1 MDYDIMMHDTP
12 KYDVSNTMFSP
23 EGRLFQVEYAREAIK
38 KGSTVVAMKYRHG
51 VLFMTQRAKDT
62 HIVVESSAKKLF
74 QISDTIGGASSGLV
88 ADARALIDFC
98 RYVGTRTKLRYDEP
112 ITIDSLVKR
121 VGNVLRTYTQYGGVR
136 PFGVALLI
144 GGIDSTGIKLYET
157 DISGAIRGY
166 KAGAIGM
173 STPEAIGL
181 LEDRY
186 RIVDS
191 REEAQRELYSILKEL
206 QPSETDGTMLE
217 VMCIDEKKGYT
228 FERITDL
235 KSL

>member
-1 MDYDIMMHDTP
+1 MDYDNMMHDTP

-38 KGSTVVAMKYRHG
+38 KGSTVLAMKYKHG
-51 VLFMTQRAKDT
+51 VLFMTRRAKDT
-62 HIVVESSAKKLF
+62 HIMVESSAKKLY

-98 RYVGTRTKLRYDEP
+98 RYVATRTKLRYDEP
-112 ITIDSLVKR
+112 ITIETMVKR
-121 VGNVLRTYTQYGGVR
+121 LGNVLRTYTQYGGVR

-144 GGIDSTGIKLYET
+144 GGIDSTGIKLFET

-166 KAGAIGM
+166 KAVAIGM
-173 STPEAIGL
+173 STPEAIEL

-186 RIVDS
+186 RIVDNKD
-191 REEAQRELYSILKEL
+191 EAVKELYSILEEVQVTKNG
-206 QPSETDGTMLE
+206 GTMLE
-217 VMCIDEKKGYT
+217 IMCIDEKKGFS
-228 FERITDL
+228 FERITDI